1 MNIKK
6 TIANTF
12 IATTILI
19 TGVTTFQTTYE
30 NQTANAAVN
39 YYSKNQCT
47 WYVFNK
53 RASVGK
59 PVPNSW
65 GNAKNWYYKAK
76 NSGYRVGRMP
86 VKRAVMQSTVGTYGH
101 VAYVETVYKNG
112 SIKVSEYN
120 YNRPLAYGTRILS
133 KSAASKYNYLY

>member
-6 TIANTF
+6 TIANIF

-39 YYSKNQCT
+39 YYNKNQCT

-59 PVPNSW
+59 PVPI
-65 GNAKNWYYKAK
+65 
-76 NSGYRVGRMP
+76 VGAMLNIGIT
-86 VKRAVMQSTVGTYGH
+86 KQKI
-101 VAYVETVYKNG
+101 VAIV
-112 SIKVSEYN
+112 
-120 YNRPLAYGTRILS
+120 
-133 KSAASKYNYLY
+133 

>member
-6 TIANTF
+6 ITTNTL

-19 TGVTTFQTTYE
+19 TGTTTVQTTHE

-76 NSGYRVGRMP
+76 NSGYRVGRVP
-86 VKRAVMQSTVGTYGH
+86 AKRAVMQSTVGTYGH
-101 VAYVETVYKNG
+101 VAY
-112 SIKVSEYN
+112 
-120 YNRPLAYGTRILS
+120 GTRILS
-133 KSAASKYNYLY
+133 KSAAAKYNYIY